1 MKKFKITITLLL
13 LLALSLTLF
22 ACNNP
27 SSETESESFV
37 STVEASS
44 LVTVLDDFVIIEV
57 TSEYTPISNS
67 TYLISYMN
75 KLKTDG
81 ALEFEVKDGMI
92 TSIFNK
98 ANNSSSFWMIYSSDK
113 ELSNE
118 TWGSVTV
125 EEKTYFSAI
134 LGAESL
140 PIKDGAIY
148 VLAYQTF

>member
-1 MKKFKITITLLL
+1 
-13 LLALSLTLF
+13 
-22 ACNNP
+22 
-27 SSETESESFV
+27 
-37 STVEASS
+37 
-44 LVTVLDDFVIIEV
+44 
-57 TSEYTPISNS
+57 
-67 TYLISYMN
+67 MN

-98 ANNSSSFWMIYSSDK
+98 ANTSSSFWMIYSSDK

-125 EEKTYFSAI
+125 EEKTYSSAI
-134 LGAESL
+134 LGVESL
-140 PIKDGAIY
+140 PIKDGATY